1 MKLASHT
8 PFALHVELE
17 RSRSRGPTLPV
28 YRPGMGY
35 REGCKTYQPRAGK
48 ASKGWRCQQCKT
60 N

>member
-8 PFALHVELE
+8 PFALRVELE

-28 YRPGMGY
+28 YRPGMGFC
-35 REGCKTYQPRAGK
+35 EGCKSNQPRPAK
-48 ASKGWRCQQCKT
+48 AHKGWRCASCKK